1 MKVLVQRCD
10 TGQYCMRRDGW
21 TNDCDEA
28 QDFET
33 SVRAL
38 DFCRKSDVANAQV
51 VLKFETGRSAMRT
64 AVMTSCFR
72 PQNPWPTRHNG
83 KLSSQAFEAAFGRFV
98 EMQGRQ

>member
-51 VLKFETGRSAMRT
+51 VLKFENGRYDLVFPT
-64 AVMTSCFR
+64 AESVAD
-72 PQNPWPTRHNG
+72 P
-83 KLSSQAFEAAFGRFV
+83 A
-98 EMQGRQ
+98 